1 MRVGIMQPYLFPY
14 IGYFQL
20 IAAVDRFVIYDTV
33 KYTKKGWINRNRF
46 LRDGEPVTFT
56 LPIARGADDLDIGE
70 RQVAA
75 EFAPAKLCAQ
85 IAQAYRLAPFLNET
99 MPLIEAVLHHRAD
112 TLFLHLREGLA
123 QTSAHLGIETPIL
136 TASVLEGRTD
146 LRRQERVI
154 DLCARLSAA
163 TYVNPIGG
171 TALYDPEAFAAR
183 GIALRFLKAR
193 PQDYRQFD
201 KPFVPWLSIID
212 VLMFNGRDGTRARLP
227 DYDLLT
233 ADEAAPA
240 GQPSLPEA
248 A

>member
-1 MRVGIMQPYLFPY
+1 MQPYLFPY

-20 IAAVDRFVIYDTV
+20 IAAADRFVIYDTV

-46 LRDGEPVTFT
+46 LRDGEPITFT

-70 RQVAA
+70 RQVA
-75 EFAPAKLCAQ
+75 EDFAPSKLCSQ
-85 IAQAYRLAPFLNET
+85 IAQAYRRAPFLAET
-99 MPLIEAVLHHRAD
+99 MPLIDAVLHYRAD
-112 TLFLHLREGLA
+112 TLFLHLREGL
-123 QTSAHLGIETPIL
+123 TRTCAHLGIETPIL
-136 TASVLEGRTD
+136 TASTLEGLTE

-154 DLCARLSAA
+154 DICTRLSAT

-227 DYDLLT
+227 VYDLLT